1 MQTSIPLAFGD
12 GEYIFALP
20 IKQIVALE
28 AKAGP
33 IDAVKHR
40 LLFGGFS
47 ILDVVETL
55 RHGLI
60 GGGKGSTLAGDVAVS
75 ELKANHLI
83 DTYVDGKPLAEI
95 DIIAKAVITALYVGY
110 TPEGEVAQ
118 KKSVKP
124 RKSRAASTGA
134 LSSTTASRSA

>member
-12 GEYIFALP
+12 GEYVFALP

-40 LLFGGFS
+40 LLFGGFG
-47 ILDVVETL
+47 ILDVVEVI

-60 GGGKGSTLAGDVAVS
+60 GGGKGMVNGIEAAVS
-75 ELKANHLI
+75 ELKANSLV
-83 DTYVDGKPLAEI
+83 DTYIDGKPLAEI
-95 DIIAKAVITALYVGY
+95 DIIAKAIVTALYVGY
-110 TPEGEVAQ
+110 TPEGEDTQ
-118 KKSVKP
+118 KKSVTP
-124 RKSRAASTGA
+124 ESHESSTGA
-134 LSSTTASRSA
+134 SSSTTASPSG

>member
-1 MQTSIPLAFGD
+1 MEISIPLPFGD

-40 LLFGGFS
+40 LIEGGWS
-47 ILDVVETL
+47 VLDITETL

-60 GGGKGSTLAGDVAVS
+60 GGGRGMVNKVDVPVTD
-75 ELKANHLI
+75 LGANLLI
-83 DTYVDGKPLAEI
+83 DTYVDGKALARHAI
-95 DIIAKAVITALYVGY
+95 TAKAVLMALYVGY
-110 TPEGEVAQ
+110 EPVDGQ
-118 KKSVKP
+118 KKSGLSSEEAP
-124 RKSRAASTGA
+124 NQAASTGA
-134 LSSTTASRSA
+134 

>member
-12 GEYIFALP
+12 GEYVFALP

-33 IDAVKHR
+33 IDMVRHR
-40 LLFGGFS
+40 LINGGFG
-47 ILDVVETL
+47 ILDVVETI

-60 GGGKGSTLAGDVAVS
+60 GGGRGTVNGVESTVG
-75 ELKANHLI
+75 ELKANALVDAYI
-83 DTYVDGKPLAEI
+83 DGKPLGNVA
-95 DIIAKAVITALYVGY
+95 ITAQAAIMALYVGY
-110 TPEGEVAQ
+110 EEPDAQ

-134 LSSTTASRSA
+134 SSSTTVSPSG

>member
-12 GEYIFALP
+12 GEYTFALP

-40 LLFGGFS
+40 LLFGGFG

-60 GGGKGSTLAGDVAVS
+60 GGGKGMVNDIEIKVS

-110 TPEGEVAQ
+110 APEDAAPQ
-118 KKSVKP
+118 KKSVK
-124 RKSRAASTGA
+124 RKSRSRSTGVS
-134 LSSTTASRSA
+134 SSTTASPSG